1 MVKLSRITRTSLT
14 LFAAFL
20 LLFNDEPGFRFA
32 ARAGAAPSWSA
43 PYLEGLLDIGL
54 ASKEAAVNQSAIIYY
69 IYSLR
74 NAPPRAGY
82 RGRLNQDER
91 RI

>member
-20 LLFNDEPGFRFA
+20 LLFNDEPAFPFA
-32 ARAGAAPSWSA
+32 ALAGAAPSWSA

-54 ASKEAAVNQSAIIYY
+54 ASKGTAVNEGAIIYY

-74 NAPPRAGY
+74 NAPTRAGT
-82 RGRLNQDER
+82 GAV
-91 RI
+91 

>member
-20 LLFNDEPGFRFA
+20 LLFKDELGFRFA
-32 ARAGAAPSWSA
+32 DREGAAPSCSA
-43 PYLEGLLDIGL
+43 PYLEGLLDIRL
-54 ASKEAAVNQSAIIYY
+54 ASKERAVNQTAIIYY

-74 NAPPRAGY
+74 NAPPPAGT
-82 RGRLNQDER
+82 GVV
-91 RI
+91 